1 MEENLK
7 KLEMFFNNDL
17 KVKKI
22 LHELEPKESYKYNN
36 DSCIEYGNKL
46 YKSIEDIEFYIIQI
60 SNKFFPNEEQYCKNY
75 FTALKS
81 ELLKVGYDFNKL
93 SHFYNICLANMS
105 EQLKNKIGENCVGYT
120 IFSGVSFNEAKSINE
135 LLHLMHQ
142 SIVNDETILHSMP
155 QLGSKN
161 NVFGYPITLYGLEK
175 DISID
180 VYNNFPLDMDCGWTD
195 IVSLENKIIMMV
207 RDRGHALSIEI
218 EKENDKYYVTYFI
231 PKICNVDMVNKLRGV
246 TKVKNNSKYTV
257 GMFET
262 TEENLPVE
270 LYDFIGK
277 VPMDSDMNL
286 SSGLKF

>member
-7 KLEMFFNNDL
+7 KLEIFFNNDL

-46 YKSIEDIEFYIIQI
+46 YKSIEDIAFYIIQI
-60 SNKFFPNEEQYCKNY
+60 ANKFFPNEEQYCKNY

-105 EQLKNKIGENCVGYT
+105 EEFVNKVGENCVGYT

-142 SIVNDETILHSMP
+142 SVINNEYVLHSMP
-155 QLGSKN
+155 KLDAKN
-161 NVFGYPITLYGLEK
+161 NEFGYSITLYGVEK
-175 DISID
+175 DLSKCIFD
-180 VYNNFPLDMDCGWTD
+180 NFPLDMDCGWTD

-218 EKENDKYYVTYFI
+218 EKENDKYYIKYFI
-231 PKICNVDMVNKLRGV
+231 PKICNVDMVNNLRGV
-246 TKVKNNSKYTV
+246 TKVDNNSKYTV
-257 GMFET
+257 GIIQT
-262 TEENLPVE
+262 IEENLPLE
-270 LYDFIGK
+270 LYDFISK
-277 VPMDSDMNL
+277 VPMDSDMVL
-286 SSGLKF
+286 SNFKL